1 MCALTVGVRS
11 FSVVPLCDT
20 MFYIYSRLNIK
31 LRFVKEQTAMSVF
44 RFANDGLRSVQL
56 TDAIAR
62 SAWNGVHVSLSY
74 RH

>member
-1 MCALTVGVRS
+1 
-11 FSVVPLCDT
+11 